1 MITFLFISTVIW
13 ACPNWG
19 QSRQFYKFKK
29 RTERKYL
36 VEFMC
41 KRMKLCQG
49 DTFVDTQATITSE
62 QGNDRLMNNK
72 KDG

>member
-1 MITFLFISTVIW
+1 
-13 ACPNWG
+13 
-19 QSRQFYKFKK
+19 
-29 RTERKYL
+29 
-36 VEFMC
+36 MC